1 MLTHEQRL
9 KWFKEHFENLP
20 DYNRILAYL
29 INDGFFIAPASTKY
43 HGNYAGGLFDHSMNV
58 AEVLADLT
66 EKLNLRWERPE
77 SPWISGFFHDLCKID
92 NYILCPMEGGYNYNP
107 KSLYKG
113 HGDKSLI
120 LLSSLLL

>member
-9 KWFKEHFENLP
+9 KWFKKHFENLP

-29 INDGFFIAPASTKY
+29 IDNGFFIAPASTKY

-66 EKLNLRWERPE
+66 EKLSLHWERPE
-77 SPWISGFFHDLCKID
+77 SPWIIGFFHDLCKI
-92 NYILCPMEGGYNYNP
+92 
-107 KSLYKG
+107 
-113 HGDKSLI
+113 
-120 LLSSLLL
+120 